1 MAYERPGVYVR
12 ETPISSA
19 VATRVSQT
27 VTAFLGTADR
37 GPTTPTYINSWSQYK
52 QVFGELDT
60 TIDLGYALYHFFAN
74 GGRDAYITRVVGTS
88 SVASTAVFSGTVS
101 GASAPSTIL
110 TLQAASTGTW
120 GDDLSV
126 EIVFDKNSL
135 EDPEGTPYFKK
146 ATVFSLIVSLTTGS
160 STVEVE
166 RWQELSVDPTSSR
179 FIKDVLDNFSK
190 YVKVS
195 GSVTTISASADIA
208 VAGVSAGDYTISLTF
223 SGGAN
228 GSAVTSSNWATA
240 VDAQDSVDGPAV
252 MNLVGQTS
260 ATIVNDALS
269 YADNRGD
276 VFVIIDC
283 PLTDTSK
290 ANIQSTISSYNSS
303 GSGAVYFPSLKMV
316 DPARSGPAAI
326 RNTYAGGAVAGA
338 YARSEA
344 TRGVAKA
351 PAGYTLDIRNVV
363 SLNASISDADQG
375 ELYNS
380 DHVNLFRVVPG
391 VGAIINGARTL
402 SKVRPDK
409 FITVRRSLNYLRTVL
424 KNQTEFAV
432 FEPNDQ
438 RLWDK
443 INNRLNASLTAFWAS
458 GGLKGATPG
467 EAFYIVC
474 DSTNNTE
481 SSIDDGFVNI
491 DVGVALQN
499 PAEFIVINISQYSG
513 GLQ

>member
-27 VTAFLGTADR
+27 VTAFIGTADR
-37 GPTTPTYINSWSQYK
+37 GSTTPQYINSWSQYK

-74 GGRDAYITRVVGTS
+74 GGRDAYITRVVGDNAVS
-88 SVASTAVFSGTVS
+88 STAVFQGTVD
-101 GASAPSTIL
+101 GASAPTTLL
-110 TLQAASTGTW
+110 TLAAASPGTW

-126 EIVFDKNSL
+126 EIVFDKNTL

-146 ATVFSLIVSLTTGS
+146 ATVFSLIVSLAVGA

-195 GSVTTISASADIA
+195 GNVTSISSSSDIT
-208 VAGVSAGDYTISLTF
+208 VTGVSAGDYSITLSF

-240 VDAQDSVDGPAV
+240 VTAQNAIAGPLV

-260 ATIVNDALS
+260 TTIVNNALS

-276 VFVIIDC
+276 VFVIIDS

-290 ANIQSTISSYNSS
+290 ANIQSTISGYNVS
-303 GSGAVYFPSLKMV
+303 GSGAVYFPTLKMV

-326 RNTYAGGAVAGA
+326 RNTYPGGAVAGA

-344 TRGVAKA
+344 TRGIAKA

-363 SLNASISDADQG
+363 ALNASISESDQG
-375 ELYNS
+375 ELYNN
-380 DHVNLFRVVPG
+380 DHVNMFRIIPG

-402 SKVRPDK
+402 AKNRPDK
-409 FITVRRSLNYLRTVL
+409 FITVRRSLSYLRTVL

-443 INNRLNASLTAFWAS
+443 INNRLNATLTAFWAS

-474 DSTNNTE
+474 DSSNNTS

>member
-27 VTAFLGTADR
+27 VTAFIGTAER
-37 GPTTPTYINSWSQYK
+37 GPTTPSYINSWSQYK
-52 QVFGELDT
+52 QVFGDLDQT
-60 TIDLGYALYHFFAN
+60 VDLGYALYHFFAN

-88 SVASTAVFSGTVS
+88 AVSSTSVFQGTVDGGS
-101 GASAPSTIL
+101 SPTTLFTLEASSA
-110 TLQAASTGTW
+110 GTW
-120 GDDLSV
+120 GDDLNI
-126 EIVFDKNSL
+126 EIVFDKNTL
-135 EDPEGTPYFKK
+135 EDPTGTPYFKK
-146 ATVFSLIVSLTTGS
+146 ATVFSLIVSLGTGAS
-160 STVEVE
+160 AVEVE

-190 YVKVS
+190 YIKVS
-195 GSVTTISASADIA
+195 GNVTTISASSDISID
-208 VAGVSAGDYTISLTF
+208 GVTSGDYTISLTF

-228 GSAVTSSNWATA
+228 GSSVTSANWATA
-240 VDAQDSVDGPAV
+240 VDAQDTVAGPLV

-276 VFVIIDC
+276 AFVIIDC

-290 ANIQSTISSYNSS
+290 ANIQSTIGGYNSS

-316 DPARSGPAAI
+316 DPSRSGPAAI
-326 RNTYAGGAVAGA
+326 RNTFPGGAVAGA

-363 SLNASISDADQG
+363 ALNASITESDQG
-375 ELYNS
+375 ELYNE
-380 DHVNLFRVVPG
+380 DHVNMFRIIPG

-402 SKVRPDK
+402 AKNRPDK
-409 FITVRRSLNYLRTVL
+409 FITVRRSLSYLRNVL

-443 INNRLNASLTAFWAS
+443 INNRLNATLTAFWAS
-458 GGLKGATPG
+458 GGLKGATPA

-474 DSTNNTE
+474 DSSNNTQ

>member
-27 VTAFLGTADR
+27 VTSFIGTAAR
-37 GPTTPTYINSWSQYK
+37 GSTTPSYINSWSQYK
-52 QVFGELDT
+52 QVFGDIEQT
-60 TIDLGYALYHFFAN
+60 VDLGYALYHFFAN
-74 GGRDAYITRVVGTS
+74 GGRDAYITRVIGS
-88 SVASTAVFSGTVS
+88 NSVASTAVFSGTVD
-101 GASAPSTIL
+101 GASAPSTIF
-110 TLQAASTGTW
+110 TLQAASNGTW
-120 GDDLSV
+120 GNDMSV
-126 EIVFDKNSL
+126 EIVFDKNTL
-135 EDPEGTPYFKK
+135 ETPDTTPYFKK
-146 ATVFSLIVSLTTGS
+146 TTVFSLIVSLGTGAS
-160 STVEVE
+160 KVEVE

-190 YVKVS
+190 YIKIS
-195 GSVTTISASADIA
+195 GNVTTISASSDIV
-208 VAGVSAGDYTISLTF
+208 VAGVTTTDYAIELTF
-223 SGGAN
+223 SGGAE
-228 GSAVTSSNWATA
+228 GDAVSSANWATA
-240 VDAQDSVDGPAV
+240 VDAQDAVSGPLV

-260 ATIVNDALS
+260 STIINDALT

-290 ANIQSTISSYNSS
+290 ANIRSTIDNYNAS

-363 SLNASISDADQG
+363 ALNANISESDQG
-375 ELYNS
+375 DLYNA
-380 DHVNLFRVVPG
+380 DHVNMFRVVPG

-402 SKVRPDK
+402 AKNRPDK
-409 FITVRRSLNYLRTVL
+409 FITVRRSLSYLRTVL
-424 KNQTEFAV
+424 KNQTEFAI

-458 GGLKGATPG
+458 GGLKGGSPD

-481 SSIDDGFVNI
+481 SSINDGFVNI